1 MPMQQRLK
9 KQTHTKIDWMTIIIV
24 VGLVAFGLI
33 SLSSIMATPFSGTES
48 SPSDYLEKLNFEYV

>member
-48 SPSDYLEKLNFEYV
+48 SPSD